1 MEKKHS
7 ITNITT
13 CTGALPGVF
22 QHSRQKK
29 KREAKLKK
37 NKQFFSYSIV
47 LHVMHADILPIATI
61 LITYCLFIVYF
72 IFWVAH
78 RACTKTR
85 TPGLWTMDYGRWTM
99 DDGRWNYRHATF
111 FVTHFGH
118 ANNCSKQR

>member
-1 MEKKHS
+1 M
-7 ITNITT
+7 
-13 CTGALPGVF
+13 PGVF

-37 NKQFFSYSIV
+37 KQFFSYSIV

-78 RACTKTR
+78 RVYSVYRNNHTIFVCLITVFHTTIPRAYKSCLGSSRYFQMCIAKTFR
-85 TPGLWTMDYGRWTM
+85 MSI
-99 DDGRWNYRHATF
+99 A
-111 FVTHFGH
+111 
-118 ANNCSKQR
+118 SI

>member
-1 MEKKHS
+1 
-7 ITNITT
+7 
-13 CTGALPGVF
+13 
-22 QHSRQKK
+22 
-29 KREAKLKK
+29 
-37 NKQFFSYSIV
+37 
-47 LHVMHADILPIATI
+47 MHADILPIATI

-99 DDGRWNYRHATF
+99 DDGRWTMDDGRWNYRHATF